1 MNNLS
6 YILYFAEALP
16 MVASN
21 IQLVL
26 ILAVFAY
33 LAYAT
38 IFMILKADGTDSYA
52 RIYDKEKYKKWS
64 DSYPVFSWWAAA
76 VVIFL
81 FLLTS
86 LVPSKETIYLIAA
99 SEVGEVAVKSDVG
112 KELLQDL
119 SEILDHQL
127 ESLKGD

>member
-16 MVASN
+16 VVASN

-26 ILAVFAY
+26 LLAVFAY
-33 LAYAT
+33 LAYAI
-38 IFMILKADGTDSYA
+38 IFMILKADGTDAYA
-52 RIYDKEKYKKWS
+52 KIYDKEKYKKWT
-64 DSYPVFSWWAAA
+64 DSYPIFSWWATA
-76 VVIFL
+76 VAIFL

-99 SEVGEVAVKSDVG
+99 SEVGEVAVESDVG

-127 ESLKGD
+127 ESLKGN

>member
-16 MVASN
+16 VVASN
-21 IQLVL
+21 IQLVT
-26 ILAVFAY
+26 ILTTFTY
-33 LAYAT
+33 LAYVVV
-38 IFMILKADGTDSYA
+38 FMLLKSDGTDTYA
-52 RIYDKEKYKKWS
+52 RMYDKEKYKKWT
-64 DSYPVFSWWAAA
+64 DSYPIFSWWAAA
-76 VVIFL
+76 VLFFL

-99 SEVGEVAVKSDVG
+99 SEVGEVAVESDVG

-127 ESLKGD
+127 ESLKGN